1 MILGRIQMSL
11 VHQLG
16 WFEDALLLGAD
27 MVGYRDA
34 VRVQCRISHKGM
46 ADFGLEPSSDLV
58 H

>member
-1 MILGRIQMSL
+1 MSL

-16 WFEDALLLGAD
+16 WFEDALLLGAE
-27 MVGYRDA
+27 MVGYGDA
-34 VRVQCRISHKGM
+34 VRVQCGISHKGM